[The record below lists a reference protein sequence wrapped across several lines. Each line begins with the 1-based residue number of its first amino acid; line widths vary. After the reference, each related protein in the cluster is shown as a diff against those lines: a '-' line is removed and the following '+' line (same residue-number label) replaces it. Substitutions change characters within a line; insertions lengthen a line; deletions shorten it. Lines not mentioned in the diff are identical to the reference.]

1 MQTNNAKQIED
12 LGDGKWVTLEV
23 TFLQEWENDHDAI
36 RQIGLLQ
43 DDTGIIKF
51 VAWEKSNLPLLEE
64 GVRYRLGKV
73 PVSKYEDYLQI
84 ALVKTT
90 IIERLDPVQTELPK
104 V

>member
-1 MQTNNAKQIED
+1 MSTNNVKPIEE
-12 LGDGKWVTLEV
+12 LEEGKWVTLEV
-23 TFLQEWENDHDAI
+23 TFNQEWENDHSSI
-36 RQIGLLQ
+36 RQVGLLI

-51 VAWEKSNLPLLEE
+51 VSWEKSELPLLEE
-64 GVRYRLGKV
+64 GVKYRIGKV

-90 IIERLDPVQTELPK
+90 IIERLDPIQPELPK